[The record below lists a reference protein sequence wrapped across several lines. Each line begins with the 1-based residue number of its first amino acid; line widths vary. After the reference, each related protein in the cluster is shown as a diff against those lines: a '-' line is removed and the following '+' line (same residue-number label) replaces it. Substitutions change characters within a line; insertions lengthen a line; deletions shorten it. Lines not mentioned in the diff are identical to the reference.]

1 MKDEVIQIYNIKEKK
16 HSSRIKL
23 RILSRLLL
31 SDIAKNADETVATNN
46 KSLSENNVF
55 LRGFPASLIKE
66 VFSRACYGAVAFSVK
81 KTMLLGEFYSIPVF
95 DYLSLE
101 NYSKI
106 KQLV

>member
-1 MKDEVIQIYNIKEKK
+1 MY
-16 HSSRIKL
+16 
-23 RILSRLLL
+23 RLFA
-31 SDIAKNADETVATNN
+31 SDIAKNADETAATNN

-66 VFSRACYGAVAFSVK
+66 VFSRACYSAVAFSVK
-81 KTMLLGEFYSIPVF
+81 KTMLLAEFYSIPVF